1 MRFIVRSFPV
11 VSEVLVTE
19 LKDYLV
25 AERFD
30 ERYPNF
36 GIPRIDVVHPF
47 ASWIDRGQYDQELL
61 PSVTVAAGT
70 DQTAPEVS
78 DMRDAGIT
86 SLLLRDVEGLTSNAF
101 DVSEQDRERLRSLF
115 AAGRRVIHGMSVFRQ
130 RQDSVNMEIWSD
142 TPQIKNR
149 LYNVVEGFAIGPRRQ
164 ELWNE
169 RGLYIRSE
177 SISGQ
182 RDNNYNSDFGRVLY
196 GGMVS
201 MSVDYRVVETIYD
214 SDWKTMAAV
223 KHTFEGV
230 NHGAKQ
236 T

>member
-1 MRFIVRSFPV
+1 MRFIVRSFPII
-11 VSEVLVTE
+11 SEMLAEE
-19 LKDYLV
+19 LRSYIV

-47 ASWIDRGQYDQELL
+47 AIWIDRGQYDGELL
-61 PSVTVAAGT
+61 PSVTVATGT
-70 DQTAPEVS
+70 DQNTPEVAE
-78 DMRDAGIT
+78 MRDTAIT
-86 SLLLRDVEGLTSNAF
+86 TLTPEDVAGLTTDLF
-101 DVSEQDRERLRSLF
+101 DVSEEDQGRMQDLF
-115 AAGRRVIHGMSVFRQ
+115 NGGQRALYGISAFRQ
-130 RQDSVNMEIWSD
+130 RQDSVNFEIWSG
-142 TPQIKNR
+142 TSQIKNK
-149 LYNVVEGFAIGPRRQ
+149 LYNVVEGFLIGPRRQ

-182 RDNNYNSDFGRVLY
+182 RDNNYNSDFGRLLY

-201 MSVDYRVVETIYD
+201 ISVDYQIVETIYD
-214 SDWKTMAAV
+214 SEWTVLSDV
-223 KHTFEGV
+223 QHTYEEVING
-230 NHGAKQ
+230 